1 MVSYSKLRGRIFN
14 KKVKTLS
21 SLIYDFH
28 QKNSLKREISFL
40 ESKFII
46 QEIMGN
52 LDLKHFSYLEK
63 FDEITGFLIEVKRN
77 DVDIDKL
84 EFEKIKKEELKIILN
99 AYNEFLKEKNLAD
112 IADIEKFV
120 LENIHEKYEVD
131 EFENEYIHFFDSKF
145 QKKILQKIQGKV
157 LKEKLPEKKT
167 EIKTLECFD
176 EFDEVV
182 KVFKIIKEL
191 IENNENIENIK
202 IFATNIDKYFK
213 IFETLA
219 FEYKIPVYSTKG
231 LEVKRYKKGKI
242 YAKQK
247 AKHLKNKLQKLGIY
261 VDIKDLEKECLNE
274 RFLVKNGIEIS
285 ETNQIYL
292 YKNIKHL
299 FLVGAN
305 IENFPPSRDK
315 NIFYVK
321 DYEKIF
327 YKNSLYKSSLSIL
340 DRMQKI
346 ANSIIATHQKGNLSV
361 LIDKNP
367 LNKTF
372 KFNSKK
378 EKFDYEYENVPYE
391 LKRCSVSQ
399 INTYTKCPKQYFFK
413 YVLKLKA
420 PQEETEEMDIMLK
433 GKIMHKA
440 FEIAVSE
447 NIYDIETL
455 IIKAYEDEEIKNEL
469 SGSVFEELYKVEL
482 KKILKNFLEYIKEID
497 TFNSK
502 VEYKIFLNENLEII
516 NEEGHQQNDPQ
527 NYFFK
532 GIIDRLDIEEEIK
545 IIDYKSSDSKDK
557 KDFLVQDEKIKDIQ
571 LGLYS
576 YWAKNKYLKPVSASL
591 ITFKKGFDEFVNM
604 KECDKD
610 ILKEGKKIVAVCY
623 NPEYEKKLRNH
634 IFNTI
639 AKIKKGKFNYID
651 EPDCEYCDYEKIC
664 KAILT

>member
-1 MVSYSKLRGRIFN
+1 M
-14 KKVKTLS
+14 
-21 SLIYDFH
+21 
-28 QKNSLKREISFL
+28 
-40 ESKFII
+40 
-46 QEIMGN
+46 
-52 LDLKHFSYLEK
+52 
-63 FDEITGFLIEVKRN
+63 
-77 DVDIDKL
+77 
-84 EFEKIKKEELKIILN
+84 
-99 AYNEFLKEKNLAD
+99 
-112 IADIEKFV
+112 
-120 LENIHEKYEVD
+120 
-131 EFENEYIHFFDSKF
+131 
-145 QKKILQKIQGKV
+145 
-157 LKEKLPEKKT
+157 
-167 EIKTLECFD
+167 
-176 EFDEVV
+176 
-182 KVFKIIKEL
+182 
-191 IENNENIENIK
+191 
-202 IFATNIDKYFK
+202 
-213 IFETLA
+213 
-219 FEYKIPVYSTKG
+219 
-231 LEVKRYKKGKI
+231 
-242 YAKQK
+242 
-247 AKHLKNKLQKLGIY
+247 
-261 VDIKDLEKECLNE
+261 EKECLNE

-361 LIDKNP
+361 LIDNNP

-378 EKFDYEYENVPYE
+378 DKFDCKYENVPYE

-440 FEIAVSE
+440 FVLAVSE

-610 ILKEGKKIVAVCY
+610 I
-623 NPEYEKKLRNH
+623 EKKKKCLESKFAGFPKYEDWWLKDLWKSHQAYFALYKWKNIIHIRIRN
-634 IFNTI
+634 
-639 AKIKKGKFNYID
+639 
-651 EPDCEYCDYEKIC
+651 
-664 KAILT
+664 L